1 VIVLDA
7 SALLAFLKQEPG
19 WEKVKALL
27 PTAMMSTLNLA
38 EALSKLAQAGADVD
52 ALAQTLVQSKMTFV
66 ELSAAHALAA
76 ARLRPLTRSAG
87 LSIGDR
93 ACLALGLDLGC
104 SVLTTDTLWQRVSV
118 GVTVEMLR

>member
-27 PTAMMSTLNLA
+27 ATATMSTLNLA
-38 EALSKLAQAGADVD
+38 EALSKLAEVGADID
-52 ALAQTLVQSKMTFV
+52 ALARTLVQSKLTFV
-66 ELSAAHALAA
+66 EFSAAHALAA

-93 ACLALGLDLGC
+93 ACLALGLDFGC
-104 SVLTTDTLWQRVSV
+104 SVLTTDASWQRVSV